1 VLGAVLEAGWPLAP
15 PPVVPVVELPLA
27 VPVWELPAFE
37 LPLLELL
44 PVLGLLGAEPFR
56 VELAT
61 GGFPAGTKL
70 PMDALG
76 VSAFGAPGG
85 TLLGPSPEP

>member
-1 VLGAVLEAGWPLAP
+1 MLGAVLEAGWPLDPAP
-15 PPVVPVVELPLA
+15 VFPVAELPLA
-27 VPVWELPAFE
+27 FSVLELPVFG
-37 LPLLELL
+37 LLLLELL
-44 PVLGLLGAEPFR
+44 PVLGLLGA
-56 VELAT
+56 ELAT

-76 VSAFGAPGG
+76 VSALGAPGG